1 MFFLRIVKQK
11 HLFYIIVAEKCL
23 IFKAFSRCCG
33 QHFHCVAII
42 IPFSAVSPIQYTEG
56 SHRAVEVALGGFFAA
71 RKTERRFSLWY
82 SELRQG
88 NGQKSEPLCTRLAV
102 IAIRKTVCCWMT
114 LKCSAE
120 PKRRYVAQ
128 IAAFTAEAEPLW
140 RKDRMHPKGQEA
152 DFGIVQRRDTLKSL
166 YLAAAFLY
174 ALRGASHGIA
184 SRDFVCHKS
193 PNHSR
198 NRLPLWGR
206 SPHSP
211 GKERCVWGKIYELP
225 SV

>member
-11 HLFYIIVAEKCL
+11 HLFYIIVAEKRL

-33 QHFHCVAII
+33 QHFYCVAIN

-56 SHRAVEVALGGFFAA
+56 SNRAVEITLGGFFAA

-88 NGQKSEPLCTRLAV
+88 NGQKSKPLCAGLAV
-102 IAIRKTVCCWMT
+102 TATRVTACCWMA

-120 PKRRYVAQ
+120 PKCRYVAQ
-128 IAAFTAEAEPLW
+128 IAVFSAEAEPIW
-140 RKDRMHPKGQEA
+140 RRNKISPQGARMRLSVSDSRFSLCPAGCVSRYSKQGLCVPQKSQSQPKSA
-152 DFGIVQRRDTLKSL
+152 ASL
-166 YLAAAFLY
+166 
-174 ALRGASHGIA
+174 GAQPPIP
-184 SRDFVCHKS
+184 R
-193 PNHSR
+193 
-198 NRLPLWGR
+198 
-206 SPHSP
+206 
-211 GKERCVWGKIYELP
+211 KERCVWGKMFVLP